1 MKQRKEMK
9 SRSCCAVSYKT
20 SSNILQIHIWS
31 LLQVKHTEK
40 LQINQRINNLDM
52 FCIYWVILCLQH
64 FDGGSFKVQNLYLKR
79 NIFISF
85 GRNVTFLKFPFLI
98 FVFVRMVNTL
108 SQLTSALNINICLQQ
123 QLDGSKFTLCCAVT
137 WVIKG
142 SEPIALI
149 IYCTLSFFFERKYKT
164 FLLCRLQDLH
174 FAIYVSYKLYSPTV

>member
-1 MKQRKEMK
+1 
-9 SRSCCAVSYKT
+9 
-20 SSNILQIHIWS
+20 
-31 LLQVKHTEK
+31 
-40 LQINQRINNLDM
+40 M

-85 GRNVTFLKFPFLI
+85 GRNVTFLTFPFLI

-137 WVIKG
+137 
-142 SEPIALI
+142 
-149 IYCTLSFFFERKYKT
+149 
-164 FLLCRLQDLH
+164 
-174 FAIYVSYKLYSPTV
+174 